1 MEEKVWPA
9 KWKKIFNL
17 QNGGKGL
24 TCKVEEKVNQQSGEK
39 CLTGKW
45 KKRFNLQNG
54 GKGLTCKVEEKN

>member
-1 MEEKVWPA
+1 M
-9 KWKKIFNL
+9 FNL